1 MPNKRTS
8 KKDNE
13 SRKSTAKALGEL
25 FKSILPRVSQ
35 RYGTETPCSL
45 PNCDFLKVASSAII
59 KKGYVS
65 SITFFAPD
73 DGTAKFAH
81 DSKIGTRQLCEKTA
95 ESYRSG
101 KMSLCDVESTF
112 WPIINKIEQIPSCV
126 GFATEIEKTI
136 DEIEQRKR
144 CEDLHDSDIRQITV
158 HVFLSALATIDDK
171 SDALRLLGALR
182 AS

>member
-25 FKSILPRVSQ
+25 FTSIVPRVSQ

-45 PNCDFLKVASSAII
+45 PNCDFLKVASSVII
-59 KKGYVS
+59 KKDHVS
-65 SITFFAPD
+65 SITFFSPD
-73 DGTAKFAH
+73 DGTVNFGG
-81 DSKIGTRQLCEKTA
+81 DSKIGTRSLCKKTA

-101 KMSLCDVESTF
+101 KMSLSDVESTF

-136 DEIEQRKR
+136 DEIERRMR
-144 CEDLHDSDIRQITV
+144 CKDLHDSDGRQVTV
-158 HVFLSALATIDDK
+158 HIFLSALATIDDK